1 MRLLPPFLVI
11 SICAFDQITKYFI
24 CSLQIYFPLKVSS
37 FFNLILIKNRGIS
50 FGILDSASFPIFFAI
65 NFLVIAICIY
75 LAYRIWHEKKGS
87 SALALSLVLGGALGN
102 LGDRFFRQGVIDFLD
117 FHFGLYHWPAFNI
130 ADSFIFLGV
139 SFLLWDNM
147 KEKR

>member
-1 MRLLPPFLVI
+1 MRFLPLFLVT
-11 SICAFDQITKYFI
+11 SLCALDQITKYFV
-24 CSLQIYFPLKVSS
+24 CSLQVYLPLKISS

-50 FGILDSASFPIFFAI
+50 FGILDSSSFPIFLGI
-65 NFLVIAICIY
+65 NFLVTAICIY
-75 LAYRIWHEKKGS
+75 LAYRIWHEKKES
-87 SALALSLVLGGALGN
+87 SALALSFVLGGALGN
-102 LGDRFFRQGVIDFLD
+102 LGDRFLRQGVIDFLD

-147 KEKR
+147 KEKK